1 MGFPP
6 AGRNGGC
13 SAHGAGRGARPG
25 GRGGHRRRS
34 AACGPAA
41 GAGRPAGGAKDAWRL
56 GRMASGGLI
65 LLSEAWWAAP
75 CGGGEPPTKVGGLR
89 GGILF
94 KSKEYPLALPKKD
107 CQGGWRRHKLH
118 IPRRCPEGTGSL
130 IPLLLLFPPQNF
142 AVGALYFP
150 PDNPLETTKGEA
162 CGPLLWKPLGGVD
175 GGTGVTG
182 DVGTGDGGPG
192 RGAWGHSGVF
202 ALWGTRLGRAW

>member
-1 MGFPP
+1 M
-6 AGRNGGC
+6 
-13 SAHGAGRGARPG
+13 
-25 GRGGHRRRS
+25 
-34 AACGPAA
+34 
-41 GAGRPAGGAKDAWRL
+41 AWPDGIR
-56 GRMASGGLI
+56 GLI

-89 GGILF
+89 EDILF

-162 CGPLLWKPLGGVD
+162 CGPLLWKPLRGW
-175 GGTGVTG
+175 
-182 DVGTGDGGPG
+182 TGDGRRGTRHAGVVVPYGGVRKASSTTPASRRIAERLRRRG
-192 RGAWGHSGVF
+192 RGRGGNRRGGHPQRG
-202 ALWGTRLGRAW
+202 